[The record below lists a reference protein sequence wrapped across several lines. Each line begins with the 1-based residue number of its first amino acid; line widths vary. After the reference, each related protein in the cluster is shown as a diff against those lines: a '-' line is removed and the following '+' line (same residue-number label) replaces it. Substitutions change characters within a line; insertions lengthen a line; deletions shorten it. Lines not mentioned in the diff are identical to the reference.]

1 MRNPG
6 IFCNA
11 ARTHVIE
18 VFPNP
23 RDSGNTLQ
31 GVLPPSFWTDLPELE
46 HVYLSNDRPPGPSSA
61 TRVPAGTLLHGGKW
75 H

>member
-46 HVYLSNDRPPGPSSA
+46 HVYLSNDRPPGPSFVHS
-61 TRVPAGTLLHGGKW
+61 TRRYPLVWRKGV
-75 H
+75 